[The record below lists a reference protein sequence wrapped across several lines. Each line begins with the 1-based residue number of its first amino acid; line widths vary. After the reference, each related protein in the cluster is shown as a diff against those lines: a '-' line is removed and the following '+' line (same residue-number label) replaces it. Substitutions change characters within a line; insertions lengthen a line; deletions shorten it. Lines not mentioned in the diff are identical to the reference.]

1 MFKFARHAARADEP
15 LTLTG
20 HLTEFRNR
28 VAISIAALVAG
39 FAACFMSIRPLADRL
54 LAMGK
59 SYGFDFVYLAP
70 TELLTSY
77 FKLSMILSAALL
89 SPFLL
94 FIVWGFVAP
103 ALTDREKQAVL
114 PAILG
119 GLVFFAL
126 GTWFCCAVALPLMLQ
141 FLSSFGESQ
150 FIRASLSVSHYL
162 DFLMGLLLTFGLVF
176 EEPMLVF
183 TLSSL
188 GILTPQTLRKV
199 RRYAIPVIFV
209 VAAVITP
216 PDVISQLMIALP
228 MMALYELSIGI
239 SCLAK
244 AKRERREAEAPF

>member
-1 MFKFARHAARADEP
+1 MPKFVWHRKRIDEP

-20 HLTEFRNR
+20 HLTEIRNR
-28 VAISIAALVAG
+28 VAISVAALVVG
-39 FAACFMSIRPLADRL
+39 FAGCFMSIRPLADWL

-77 FKLSMILSAALL
+77 FKLSMILSVALL

-119 GLVFFAL
+119 GVAFFAL
-126 GTWFCCAVALPLMLQ
+126 GAWFCCTVALPLMLQ
-141 FLSSFGESQ
+141 FLVSFGDSQ
-150 FIRASLSVSHYL
+150 FIRASISVSNYL
-162 DFLMGLLLTFGLVF
+162 DFLMGMLLTFGLVF

-188 GILTPQTLRKV
+188 GILTPQMLRKV
-199 RRYAIPVIFV
+199 RRYAIPVVFV
-209 VAAVITP
+209 IAAIITP

-228 MMALYELSIGI
+228 MMALYELSVGI
-239 SCLAK
+239 SCIAK
-244 AKRERREAEAPF
+244 SRHAHREAEAEN